1 MTQAPKALLFDIM
14 DTVVVDPFFDD
25 DFGALFG
32 LQREALYA
40 KMTPD
45 VWLAFERGELSADAY
60 YAQFFRDGSGVD
72 GALLEDWM
80 ATRYRWMPGME
91 ALLSDLR
98 DAGVPVYALSN
109 YPVWWKMIE
118 RRLGLSAYLE
128 WRFVSCMTGVRKPDP
143 RSYLGPAEALA
154 LAPASLWT
162 TEKGTAPQRGT
173 SACSP
178 IALRLRPHCEL
189 RCAPVG
195 SLSKPEEKAH
205 GSQFLGVPLD
215 D

>member
-154 LAPASLWT
+154 LAP
-162 TEKGTAPQRGT
+162 
-173 SACSP
+173 SACLFVDDREGNCAAAREVGMP
-178 IALRLRPHCEL
+178 AHRFETTAALRIALRTS
-189 RCAPVG
+189 G
-195 SLSKPEEKAH
+195 ITI
-205 GSQFLGVPLD
+205 
-215 D
+215 